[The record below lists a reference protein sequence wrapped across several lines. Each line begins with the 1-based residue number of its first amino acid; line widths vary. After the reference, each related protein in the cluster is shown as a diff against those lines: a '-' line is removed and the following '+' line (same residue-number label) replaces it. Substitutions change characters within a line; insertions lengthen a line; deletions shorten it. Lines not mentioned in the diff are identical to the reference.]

1 MKTIAVALAI
11 VALAASPAFA
21 KTKQH
26 QKAMQQNY
34 VASGESDSSYALA
47 NGAYTASGWRTSGV
61 YPYDA
66 YQGWDPDP
74 AIRLQLMRDPPG
86 ITQ

>member
-26 QKAMQQNY
+26 QKTMQQNY
-34 VASGESDSSYALA
+34 VTSAESDNSYALA
-47 NGAYTASGWRTSGV
+47 NDAYTASGRRAGV
-61 YPYDA
+61 YPYGA

-74 AIRLQLMRDPPG
+74 AIRLQLMRDPPDF
-86 ITQ
+86 TQ

>member
-21 KTKQH
+21 KTKQ
-26 QKAMQQNY
+26 QQRAMQQNY
-34 VASGESDSSYALA
+34 VTAAEGDNSYALA
-47 NGAYTASGWRTSGV
+47 PGPATTGWRTWDGYS
-61 YPYDA
+61 YDA

-74 AIRLQLMRDPPG
+74 AIRLQLRRDPPG
-86 ITQ
+86 ETQ